1 VYSVETERADTKQ
14 LKAEVSA
21 SMSYFLLLS
30 FFLLSSGLG
39 QWIIDTDKELGQ
51 ESSLEYIAQSTSNS
65 ESVWI
70 TIRGSRPLNLQD
82 SVKFENVSNLTLV
95 SSRTLL
101 DCGSKRAVGI
111 AFFDSTDISI
121 LGLNMSECSYQWHND
136 SAILITN
143 CQNVKLEALYISK
156 SRGFAVLFGTQEGQF
171 KSTTPLSTKHVRKIQ
186 HVVDWK

>member
-1 VYSVETERADTKQ
+1 VCQVAVGGER
-14 LKAEVSA
+14 ER
-21 SMSYFLLLS
+21 
-30 FFLLSSGLG
+30 
-39 QWIIDTDKELGQ
+39 
-51 ESSLEYIAQSTSNS
+51 AQSTSNS

-70 TIRGSRPLNLQD
+70 TIRGSKPLNLQD

-121 LGLNMSECSYQWHND
+121 QGLSMSKCGYQWHDD

-143 CQNVKLEALYISK
+143 CRNVKLEALYISE
-156 SRGFAVLFGTQEGQF
+156 SHGFAVLFWDTRGSIQVNNSTFYKACQKNPACSGLEIVSTQCPFSPNNTE
-171 KSTTPLSTKHVRKIQ
+171 HYI
-186 HVVDWK
+186 